1 MLGALPKIF
10 LRAPVTSLGRHQ
22 GGFLW
27 GRGCLLGQKSSDL
40 VRTIFH
46 FTTDHFPLYY
56 GPFFTLLRTRTDSYG
71 QARTDSYGHSFL
83 SKLRTRT
90 DLYGRTRTD
99 SYGLVR
105 TRTDGLVRTRT
116 DGLVRTRT
124 DETPMSLLR
133 TVFHFTTDSYGLVRT
148 AWGDSPRTR
157 TDVGWGRWDARWL
170 TSGVSSAL
178 AAGTLGDT

>member
-10 LRAPVTSLGRHQ
+10 LRAPVTSLGGHQ

-27 GRGCLLGQKSSDL
+27 DRGGLLGQKFGDL
-40 VRTIFH
+40 ARTIFH
-46 FTTDHFPLYY
+46 FTTDHFPLC
-56 GPFFTLLRTRTDSYG
+56 
-71 QARTDSYGHSFL
+71 
-83 SKLRTRT
+83 
-90 DLYGRTRTD
+90 
-99 SYGLVR
+99 YGLVR

-170 TSGVSSAL
+170 TSGVSSAF